1 MSILGEISRIKGN
14 VNEAIVALKEKGATF
29 TADNSDYLT
38 DAINQIEVGK
48 PIEVSTAKEMDAIL
62 ANATADD
69 VGTLYLY
76 TGETT
81 DTYENGAIYG
91 VTEE

>member
-1 MSILGEISRIKGN
+1 MSILGEIDRIKAN
-14 VNEAIVALKEKGATF
+14 VSSAITALKEKGATF
-29 TADNSDYLT
+29 YADKSDYLT
-38 DAINQIEVGK
+38 DAVNQIEVGK
-48 PIEVSTAKEMDAIL
+48 PIEVSTAEEMDAIL

-69 VGTLYLY
+69 VGTFYIY